1 MSGKKS
7 ITKEIKKEKCKK
19 KCCDEKKYDIDSIH
33 FHSAVQFEKT
43 NELFLS
49 TRNINGKKG
58 KEIFIDYELKMLE
71 VKSEKDHIL
80 VPLQAVRAIYLKSP
94 LKLEQIAKD
103 EKK

>member
-7 ITKEIKKEKCKK
+7 ITKEIKKEKEVKR
-19 KCCDEKKYDIDSIH
+19 KKYDIDSIH
-33 FHSAVQFEKT
+33 FQNAVQFEKT

-49 TRNINGKKG
+49 TRTINGKKG

>member
-19 KCCDEKKYDIDSIH
+19 KCCGEKKYDIDSIH
-33 FHSAVQFEKT
+33 FQNAVQFEKT

-49 TRNINGKKG
+49 TRTINGKKG

-80 VPLQAVRAIYLKSP
+80 VPLQSVRAIYLRSP
-94 LKLEQIAKD
+94 LKLEQIAKE

>member
-7 ITKEIKKEKCKK
+7 ITKEIKKEKEVKR
-19 KCCDEKKYDIDSIH
+19 KKYDIDSIH
-33 FHSAVQFEKT
+33 FQNAVQFEKT

-49 TRNINGKKG
+49 TRTINGKKG

-80 VPLQAVRAIYLKSP
+80 VPLQSVRAIYLRSP
-94 LKLEQIAKD
+94 LKLEQIAKE

>member
-7 ITKEIKKEKCKK
+7 ISKEIKKEKCCDKK
-19 KCCDEKKYDIDSIH
+19 KKYDIDSIH
-33 FHSAVQFEKT
+33 FQNAVQFEKT

-49 TRNINGKKG
+49 TRTINGKKG

-80 VPLQAVRAIYLKSP
+80 VPLQSVRAIYLRSP
-94 LKLEQIAKD
+94 LKLEQIAKE